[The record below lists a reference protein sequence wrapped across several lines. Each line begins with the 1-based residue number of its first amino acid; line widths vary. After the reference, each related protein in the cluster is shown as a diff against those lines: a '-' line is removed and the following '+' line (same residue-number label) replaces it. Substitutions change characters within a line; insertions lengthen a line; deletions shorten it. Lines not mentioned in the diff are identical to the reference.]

1 MSTEAMKKKVLN
13 ALQEAVNCGAIK
25 EFKETQ
31 EGGEPVFF
39 FKNKKDGVAAIMLLK
54 NSDDTFILCVAGYDL
69 VADNAFITCADGLNP
84 MLTFERRAIR
94 VAAFGGKL

>member
-1 MSTEAMKKKVLN
+1 MSTEAMKKKILN

-54 NSDDTFILCVAGYDL
+54 NSDDTFILCVGGYDL
-69 VADNAFITCADGLNP
+69 VADDIFITCAGSLDAV
-84 MLTFERRAIR
+84 LTFSRRDIR
-94 VAAFGGKL
+94 VATFGGNL

>member
-1 MSTEAMKKKVLN
+1 MSTEAMKKKILN

-31 EGGEPVFF
+31 EGGKPVFF

-54 NSDDTFILCVAGYDL
+54 NSAYTFILCVGGYDL
-69 VADNAFITCADGLNP
+69 VADDAFITCADGLNP
-84 MLTFERRAIR
+84 MLTFERRGIR
-94 VAAFGGKL
+94 VATFGGCL

>member
-1 MSTEAMKKKVLN
+1 MSNEAMKKKVLN
-13 ALQEAVNCGAIK
+13 ALQEGVNCGAIK

-39 FKNKKDGVAAIMLLK
+39 FKNKKDGIAAIMLLK
-54 NSDDTFILCVAGYDL
+54 NSDDTFILCVGGYDL

-84 MLTFERRAIR
+84 MLTFERRDIR
-94 VAAFGGKL
+94 VATFGGKL

>member
-1 MSTEAMKKKVLN
+1 MSTEAMKKKILN

-39 FKNKKDGVAAIMLLK
+39 FKNKKGAAAALMLLK
-54 NSDDTFILCVAGYDL
+54 NSDTTFILCAGGYDL
-69 VADNAFITCADGLNP
+69 VADDAYITCATGINP
-84 MLTFERRAIR
+84 MLTFARRGIR
-94 VAAFGGKL
+94 VATFGGDL

>member
-1 MSTEAMKKKVLN
+1 MSTEAMKKKILN

-39 FKNKKDGVAAIMLLK
+39 FKNKKYGVAAIMPLK
-54 NSDDTFILCVAGYDL
+54 NSDDTFILCVGWFEI
-69 VADNAFITCADGLNP
+69 VADDIFITCADGLNP

-94 VAAFGGKL
+94 VATFGGKL

>member
-1 MSTEAMKKKVLN
+1 MSTEAMKKKILN

-25 EFKETQ
+25 EFKETK

-39 FKNKKDGVAAIMLLK
+39 FKNKKDGVAVIMLLK
-54 NSDDTFILCVAGYDL
+54 NSDDTFILCVGGYDL

-94 VAAFGGKL
+94 VATFGGK

>member
-1 MSTEAMKKKVLN
+1 MSTEAMKKKVLS

-39 FKNKKDGVAAIMLLK
+39 FKNKKDGVAAIFL
-54 NSDDTFILCVAGYDL
+54 SEQRVGVCILQIGGYRL
-69 VADNAFITCADGLNP
+69 VADDIFITCADGLNP
-84 MLTFERRAIR
+84 MLTFERRGIR
-94 VAAFGGKL
+94 VATFGEKL